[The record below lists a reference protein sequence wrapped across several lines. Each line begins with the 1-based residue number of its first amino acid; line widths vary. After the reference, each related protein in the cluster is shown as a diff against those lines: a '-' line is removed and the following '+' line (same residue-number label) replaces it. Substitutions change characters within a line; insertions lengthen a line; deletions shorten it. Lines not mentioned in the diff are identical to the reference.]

1 MMPKQRSAFEIM
13 AKLIVL
19 VKPLTPV
26 MILAI
31 IMGVIGFLT
40 AIFIPVIGTIAILSN
55 LGINSSISLKTA
67 FIMLGIC
74 AFTRGL
80 LRYTEQ
86 ACNHYIAFKLLA
98 LIRDKVFT
106 ALRNLAPAKLESKDK
121 GNLISIITSDIEL
134 LEVFYAHTISPVCIA
149 IIISIIMS
157 IFIASYNLLL
167 GVIAMISYITIG
179 IVLPY
184 YISKKSNKLGAKH
197 REKFGNLN
205 TFFLDSLRGLNE
217 IIQFNNTKLRLEKIK
232 KQSKEMSNFEKNL
245 KNQSGNNFAISGFLI
260 MFFTLLTLLTSAYLY
275 KNGEINI
282 NAVIIP
288 TIAISS
294 SFGSVIAVAN
304 LGSGLSSTIAA
315 GNRVLNLLEESPT
328 IKYNETGIS
337 PEFEIAKF
345 KNVNF
350 SYNENKVLNN
360 FNVELK
366 KGNITGII
374 GKSGS
379 GKSTM
384 LKLLMRFWDINSG
397 KIEITNTDIK
407 SIKTSSLRNMQSF
420 VTQETVLFKDTI
432 ANNIKIAKL
441 DAKLDEIISACK
453 KASIHDFI
461 ISLPK
466 KYETEIGELGSTLS
480 GGEKQRIGLAR
491 AFLHNSPLI
500 LLDEPTSNLD
510 SLNEAVIL
518 KSIKE
523 DKERT
528 TVLVSHRKSTMTIA
542 DKIFSVENGRVC

>member
-1 MMPKQRSAFEIM
+1 M

>member
-1 MMPKQRSAFEIM
+1 MPKQRSAFEIM